1 MVVNPYLNFN
11 GNTEEVF
18 NFYKSIFGGEF
29 AFLQRFKDIPK
40 DESNTEGCVEE
51 VPEAEGNKIMH
62 ISLNIGSTMLM
73 GTDVP
78 STMEQVKSGTN
89 LSLCISTDS
98 KADADRIFK
107 GLSEGGKVQMPLQ
120 DMFWG
125 DYYGM
130 LTDKFQV
137 QWMIS
142 FNPTN
147 DGKNDKS

>member
-1 MVVNPYLNFN
+1 MVVNPYVNFN

-29 AFLQRFKDIPK
+29 AFLQRYKDIPK
-40 DESNTEGCVEE
+40 EENNTEGCVDE
-51 VPEAEGNKIMH
+51 VPEAEGHKIMH

-78 STMEQVKSGTN
+78 TNMEQVKAGTN
-89 LSLCISTDS
+89 LSLCISVDS
-98 KADADRIFK
+98 RSDADRIFA
-107 GLSEGGKVQMPLQ
+107 GLAEGGKVQMPLQ

-130 LTDKFQV
+130 LTDKYAV

-142 FNPTN
+142 FNPAN
-147 DGKNDKS
+147 DGKNDKA

>member
-18 NFYKSIFGGEF
+18 NFYKSVFGGEF

-51 VPEAEGNKIMH
+51 VPEAESNKIMH

-78 STMEQVKSGTN
+78 SNMEQVKSGTN

-98 KADADRIFK
+98 KADADRIFN
-107 GLSEGGKVQMPLQ
+107 GLSNGGKVQMPLQ

-130 LTDKFQV
+130 LTDKYEV

-142 FNPTN
+142 YNPLN

>member
-1 MVVNPYLNFN
+1 MLVNPYLNFN

-18 NFYKSIFGGEF
+18 NFYKSVFGGEF
-29 AFLQRFKDIPK
+29 AFMQRFNDLPAG
-40 DESNTEGCVEE
+40 ENNAEGCVEE

-62 ISLNIGSTMLM
+62 IALSIGKTMLM

-78 STMEQVKSGTN
+78 SNMDEVKFGTN
-89 LSLCISTDS
+89 VSLCISTDS
-98 KADADRIFK
+98 REEADKIFA
-107 GLSEGGKVQMPLQ
+107 GLSEGGKVQMPMQ

-130 LTDKFQV
+130 LTDKYAT

-142 FNPTN
+142 FNAAF
-147 DGKNDKS
+147 DGKNEK

>member
-1 MVVNPYLNFN
+1 MLVNPYLNFN

-18 NFYKSIFGGEF
+18 NFYKSVFGGEF
-29 AFLQRFKDIPK
+29 AFIQHYKDLPAGENNG
-40 DESNTEGCVEE
+40 DGCVEE
-51 VPEAEGNKIMH
+51 VPDSEGNKIMH
-62 ISLNIGSTMLM
+62 IALNIGATMLM

-78 STMEQVKSGTN
+78 SNMEQVKTGTN

-107 GLSEGGKVQMPLQ
+107 GLGEGGKVQMPMQ

-130 LTDKFQV
+130 LTDRYET

-142 FNPTN
+142 FNPAN
-147 DGKNDKS
+147 DGKNAK